1 MIQGQLQIW
10 TEHTDLWKSET
21 SSKISTTFE
30 DVQWTLK
37 WFFDFST
44 GFRFSKISAVWSVPS
59 ISVAVLGLQDTAEQ
73 VRAEYSLGHVKV
85 EVGKDWIQEFLTCQ
99 LSTTLRKIDAK
110 NMAAKSQRT
119 KKLLWQIKRIHRI
132 ISGI

>member
-1 MIQGQLQIW
+1 MFAYRTQ
-10 TEHTDLWKSET
+10 H
-21 SSKISTTFE
+21 
-30 DVQWTLK
+30 
-37 WFFDFST
+37 
-44 GFRFSKISAVWSVPS
+44 R
-59 ISVAVLGLQDTAEQ
+59 AEQ

-119 KKLLWQIKRIHRI
+119 KKITMTDKKNSSNQHSTTFCDAFYTFSNFSCMLLNSYIFFPIWILIVLIYQIWETSRNKSKMH
-132 ISGI
+132 SVTKNCSDLSLFE

>member
-1 MIQGQLQIW
+1 MISL
-10 TEHTDLWKSET
+10 LVS
-21 SSKISTTFE
+21 
-30 DVQWTLK
+30 
-37 WFFDFST
+37 DFQRSW
-44 GFRFSKISAVWSVPS
+44 WSVPS

-119 KKLLWQIKRIHRI
+119 KKITMTDKKNSSNQHSTTFCDAFYTFSNFSCMLLNPNIFSYLNPNCSNLSDKRIL
-132 ISGI
+132 